1 MANTK
6 APNPKRYKL
15 PANAKPRAYA
25 TATKSARRR
34 APASGGIA
42 GLKRQHRWRPG
53 TVALR
58 EIRRYQRSTELL
70 IKKAPFGRLV
80 KEISQDFK
88 VKRFQATAVLA
99 LQEAAESYLVSLF
112 EDSLLC
118 ATHAKR
124 VTVRPTDIQLARR
137 IRGERA

>member
-6 APNPKRYKL
+6 APNPKRYKP

-99 LQEAAESYLVSLF
+99 LHEAAESYLGSLVCKLPALFVSNMSECIKQGISIFIYFCLF
-112 EDSLLC
+112 L
-118 ATHAKR
+118 
-124 VTVRPTDIQLARR
+124 I
-137 IRGERA
+137 

>member
-1 MANTK
+1 MQAGRSSQARAADTI
-6 APNPKRYKL
+6 AIQGSQ
-15 PANAKPRAYA
+15 PRPGV
-25 TATKSARRR
+25 TA
-34 APASGGIA
+34 GIVY
-42 GLKRQHRWRPG
+42 GVKRQHLWRPG
-53 TVALR
+53 TVSLR